1 MKTKYNKKSDDFLIK
16 KHEDI
21 ISILTKGK
29 GTTIDKLISDLLEIE
44 RELTL
49 RENY

>member
-16 KHEDI
+16 KHESI
-21 ISILTKGK
+21 ISILTQGK
-29 GTTIDKLISDLLEIE
+29 GTSFDKLINELLELE

-49 RENY
+49 RETY